1 LFYQNQF
8 IEKIISSNQVRRTI
22 FSGIIGGMI
31 RIETYK
37 VIPFLL
43 FFIVFSALLFLPYF
57 SQVELPVAS
66 MSSFGSETVRAQV
79 DEIIEEGE
87 IDLGGTIQRY
97 QIARVEIL
105 EGDYTGILMEI
116 DYGQRQVLSGNTYL
130 NPGDK
135 ILVTMGSSAENVLAA
150 YFVDFVRVTPL
161 LWLLAAFIVAI
172 LLISRWKGL
181 RSLLSMGFSLYVI
194 ISYIIP
200 HILAGEDPVRVSI
213 IGSAILLGVTLYLT
227 YGWNLKTHSAVLGMG
242 FVLVITGTLAY
253 FFVVFT
259 RLTGAGDEDA
269 LFLIQMLDS
278 RINLR
283 GLLLGGMIIGALGV
297 LDDLVTTQAS
307 AVFELYGANPGLG
320 FRGLYN
326 AAMRIGQDHVAAT
339 VNTLVLAYAGAS
351 LPMLL
356 MFSLGRGD
364 YGYLVNFSFVA
375 EEIVRT
381 LVGSLGLVAAVPLT
395 TVIAAGFAL
404 NRDKLGKW
412 EQVLGPVGSGE
423 SHHH

>member
-1 LFYQNQF
+1 
-8 IEKIISSNQVRRTI
+8 
-22 FSGIIGGMI
+22 MI

-37 VIPFLL
+37 VIPLLL
-43 FFIVFSALLFLPYF
+43 FLIVIAALLFLPYF
-57 SQVELPVAS
+57 SHAELPVAQ
-66 MSSFGSETVRAQV
+66 MSAFGSETVRAKI

-87 IDLGGTIQRY
+87 IDLGGTVQRY

-105 EGDYTGILMEI
+105 EGDYRGILMEI
-116 DYGQRQVLSGNTYL
+116 DYGKRQVLSGNVYL
-130 NPGDK
+130 NPGDD
-135 ILVTMGSSAENVLAA
+135 ILVTMGKRPDGVLTA
-150 YFVDFVRVTPL
+150 YYTEHVRTTPL
-161 LWLLAAFIVAI
+161 LWLLATFVLAI

-181 RSLLSMGFSLYVI
+181 RSLLSMAFSLWVI
-194 ISYIIP
+194 VSYIVP

-213 IGSAILLGVTLYLT
+213 IGSALLLGITLYLT
-227 YGWNLKTHSAVLGMG
+227 YGWNLKTHAAVLGMV
-242 FVLVITGTLAY
+242 FVLLITGTLAY
-253 FFVVFT
+253 LFVVFT
-259 RLTGAGDEDA
+259 RLTGAGDENA

-364 YGYLVNFSFVA
+364 FGYVVNFSFIA

-395 TVIAAGFAL
+395 TAIAAGLAL
-404 NRDKLGKW
+404 RSEELEKW
-412 EQVLGPVGSGE
+412 EQALGPVGSGE
-423 SHHH
+423 SHSH